1 MSEYTNRSSAGAASS
16 TAGPAPGGAD
26 GAVGKR
32 TMVDALGGGAQP
44 MESPRGDLDAGA
56 PAQPADAAANPFQP
70 IIDKATGGPI
80 EFEGEKAWLLDGK
93 FFSELLTSMTKRDLG
108 GLPIG
113 GMKGWLNVTAKPAI
127 VKGFQ
132 SKADGPNNTGLFT
145 YQGNY
150 LLWRHAI
157 HHNHNPNG
165 GPENTGTYDAF
176 EGYKLPPDIMAK
188 YDAKKKK

>member
-1 MSEYTNRSSAGAASS
+1 MADFTNRSSAD
-16 TAGPAPGGAD
+16 AGSPAVGPTGGD

-32 TMVDALGGGAQP
+32 TMVDALGGGAEP
-44 MESPRGDLDAGA
+44 MDAPQGDAKPTGD
-56 PAQPADAAANPFQP
+56 AANPFQP
-70 IIDKATGGPI
+70 IIDKATGGPV
-80 EFEGEKAWLLDGK
+80 EFESEKAWLLDGK
-93 FFSELLTSMTKRDLG
+93 FFTDLLTSMTKRDLG

-127 VKGFQ
+127 VKAFQ
-132 SKADGPNNTGLFT
+132 SKPDGPNNTGLFT

-157 HHNHNPNG
+157 HHNHNPTG

-188 YDAKKKK
+188 YDEKKKKKP